1 MGLIP
6 VWGRS
11 PEGGT
16 GNPLQYSCL
25 GNPIDRGA
33 WRATV
38 HGVSKSQS
46 QLSTHTQV
54 VESFWPKRAIF
65 KDVVPKSAA
74 SGSPGNLSEMPAHRL
89 CPRAVSEWMWQL
101 SGLGVFS
108 EKYSSTENYLS
119 IIAHTYKLR
128 GIWRSHILLLW
139 LKVYQPSRSQL
150 VMTPVLYMPL
160 PWTQYFYSQEFS
172 PGKHVYKFTI
182 YTWIYVNIRERE
194 IFTETWSKILIR
206 NNLAEPPL

>member
-1 MGLIP
+1 MGSKISVWLWCVGNIP
-6 VWGRS
+6 IWKVSLSGFQPSFMLNLPWSSHTLLLGLSINFCPMGFPGGSVVKSLPADTGDAGLTPESGRS
-11 PEGGT
+11 PEVGND
-16 GNPLQYSCL
+16 NPLQYSRVE
-25 GNPIDRGA
+25 NPIDRGA

-108 EKYSSTENYLS
+108 EKNSSARKGQS
-119 IIAHTYKLR
+119 GGSLR
-128 GIWRSHILLLW
+128 IS
-139 LKVYQPSRSQL
+139 
-150 VMTPVLYMPL
+150 
-160 PWTQYFYSQEFS
+160 
-172 PGKHVYKFTI
+172 
-182 YTWIYVNIRERE
+182 
-194 IFTETWSKILIR
+194 
-206 NNLAEPPL
+206 